1 MKERL
6 IRTFVAI
13 SAPNDAKNVKQML
26 ISTMDQ
32 DKAEIRWMKHSNL
45 HITVKFLGFT
55 PENDISSLSKDLDT
69 IAKANSPFDLSVSGT
84 GCFPSESKPSVL
96 FLGVSGNI
104 NALSKLVKDTEK
116 LLIQRGYPK

>member
-13 SAPNDAKNVKQML
+13 SAPNDAKNVKQIL

-45 HITVKFLGFT
+45 HITV
-55 PENDISSLSKDLDT
+55 
-69 IAKANSPFDLSVSGT
+69 
-84 GCFPSESKPSVL
+84 
-96 FLGVSGNI
+96 
-104 NALSKLVKDTEK
+104 
-116 LLIQRGYPK
+116 